1 MTEGPAVVFVP
12 GDPGREGRLVVTP
25 PLGPIPGSQ
34 LDLADLVVEHG
45 PTARRELVHAQMLP
59 MAVGIGWLLAGA
71 PGAETV
77 RAARAWEVVLR
88 SGLALVA
95 RGRIFPSRSCSCCD
109 TWRVGPLDIEDEEWL
124 RQMSAVFPWDGR
136 GVPAGGSGPSRI
148 LPPDVLIREFWDA
161 LADTIPR
168 TAAAPL
174 LAGVPAYSGSLPVH
188 LDGWEEWLAVTDQP
202 SREESRPGLR
212 LELPGGPDQLARVT
226 VQLRSHQDPALVIEA
241 ADLWRAPRPVLA
253 HFGSMVESDLLLAL
267 RRGSAVWGPIARLL
281 ESPHPDSVEVLDEEV
296 EELLGKA
303 AAGLTAAGLELL
315 WPQELAGGITAAAAV
330 DQEDFEWGAP
340 GLFDLDS
347 LLRFRWE
354 LTLDGQLL
362 TPSEVDEL
370 AEAKRPWVRLRDR
383 WVTVDPELIERL
395 RQPPPQLPGGAA
407 LAAALGD
414 GTVAIAGEK
423 VPLQASGGLAE
434 LVDRLKQLGSCPIG
448 EPPPGL
454 AGQLRPY
461 QHRGLAWLDVM
472 CQLGLGGCLADDM
485 GLGKTIQVIALQ
497 LRRARGPALVVCPAS
512 LIGNWEREIA
522 RFAPDLLVRRYHG
535 GDRHLDDVQANEF
548 VLTTY
553 GVVLRDRE
561 SLSEVEWDLLIAD
574 EAQHVKNPASK
585 GARELRGIGARA
597 RLALTGTPIE
607 NRLSDLW
614 AILDWTT
621 PGLLGSLAAFG
632 EKLAAPVERFGDQA
646 ARERLTAIVSP
657 FILRRRKSD
666 PDIAPELPPKTETD
680 HMLALSPE
688 QATLYEA
695 VVRETLAQLKELDGI
710 QRRGTVLKLITAL
723 KQVCNHPAHYLR
735 QTGPLPGR
743 SGKLAAL
750 DELISIIDSEGE
762 ATLVFTQYVAMARLL
777 ERYLE
782 DIGIKALLL
791 HGGIPPRQ
799 RDRMVES
806 FQAGQAPVFLLS
818 LKAGGVGLNL
828 TRASH
833 VIHYDRWWN
842 PAVEDQATDRA
853 YRIGQTQ
860 PVQVHR
866 FICQGTLEE
875 RIAVLMERK
884 RGLADSIVGAGES
897 WITELS
903 DEELAKL
910 VELRSFR

>member
-1 MTEGPAVVFVP
+1 MSETTAVVFVP
-12 GDPGREGRLVVTP
+12 GDPGRDGRLVITP
-25 PLGPIPGSQ
+25 PVGRIPGSK

-45 PTARRELVHAQMLP
+45 STARRELVNAQVLP
-59 MAVGIGWLLAGA
+59 MKVGIEWLLAGS

-77 RAARAWEVVLR
+77 PSARAWEVVLR
-88 SGLALVA
+88 SGMSLIA
-95 RGRIFPSRSCSCCD
+95 RGRIFPSRSVSCYD
-109 TWRVGPLDIEDEEWL
+109 NWRVGPLDLADEEWL
-124 RQMSAVFPWDGR
+124 RKLSANFPWEGR
-136 GVPAGGSGPSRI
+136 GVPSGERGPSRI
-148 LPPDVLIREFWDA
+148 LPFDILVREFWDA
-161 LADTIPR
+161 LADTLPR

-174 LAGVPAYSGSLPVH
+174 MAGVRAYSGHDPVC
-188 LDGWEEWLAVTDQP
+188 LEDWEEWLETTDQP
-202 SREESRPGLR
+202 TREQSRPGLR
-212 LELPGGPDQLARVT
+212 VELPTATDRLARVT
-226 VQLRSHQDPALVIEA
+226 VQLRSHQDPGLVVDA
-241 ADLWRAPRPVLA
+241 ADLWSSPQRLMAR
-253 HFGSMVESDLLLAL
+253 FGSMVESDLLLAL
-267 RRGSAVWGPIARLL
+267 RRGSAVWGPIRRLL
-281 ESPHPDSVEVLDEEV
+281 ESPRPDSVEVSDDEV
-296 EELLGKA
+296 EELLGNA
-303 AAGLTAAGLELL
+303 AAGLAAAGLELL
-315 WPQELAGGITAAAAV
+315 WPRELAGALKVNATLTPESTVG
-330 DQEDFEWGAP
+330 DSS
-340 GLFDLDS
+340 GLFDLDA

-354 LTLDGQLL
+354 LTLDGEPL
-362 TPSEVDEL
+362 TAQEVEEL
-370 AEAKRPWVRLRDR
+370 AEAKRPWVRLRDH
-383 WVTVDPELIERL
+383 WITVDPELIRRMREPLPEL
-395 RQPPPQLPGGAA
+395 RGGAA

-414 GTVAIAGEK
+414 GMVTV
-423 VPLQASGGLAE
+423 SGARIPMRVSGALAD
-434 LVDRLKQLGSCPIG
+434 LVERLKHVAVAPIG

-454 AGQLRPY
+454 RGELRPY
-461 QHRGLAWLDVM
+461 QHRGLAWLDTM

-522 RFAPDLLVRRYHG
+522 RFGPDLPVRRFHG
-535 GDRHLDDVQANEF
+535 GDRHLTGVGKKEV

-553 GVVLRDRE
+553 GVVRRDRQA
-561 SLSEVEWDLLIAD
+561 LAQVDWDLVIAD
-574 EAQHVKNPASK
+574 EAQHVKNPQSK
-585 GARELRGIGARA
+585 GARELRGIRAHA

-607 NRLSDLW
+607 NRLSELW

-621 PGLLGSLAAFG
+621 PGLLGRLADFTEQVAS
-632 EKLAAPVERFGDQA
+632 PVERFGDQA
-646 ARERLTAIVSP
+646 ARERLTTIVRP
-657 FILRRRKSD
+657 FILRRRKAD

-680 HMLALSPE
+680 QLLPLSPE

-695 VVRETLAQLKELDGI
+695 VVRETLDQLRRMDGI

-723 KQVCNHPAHYLR
+723 KQICNHPAHYLR

-743 SGKLAAL
+743 SGKLVAL
-750 DELISIIDSEGE
+750 DELLPIIESEGE
-762 ATLVFTQYVAMARLL
+762 STLVFTQYVAMARLL
-777 ERYLE
+777 ERHLQ
-782 DIGIKALLL
+782 DRGTATLLL

-799 RDRMVES
+799 RDQMVDA
-806 FQAGQAPVFLLS
+806 FQAGDVPVFLLS

-866 FICQGTLEE
+866 LICQGTLEE
-875 RIAVLMERK
+875 RIAQLMDRK

-910 VELRSFR
+910 VELRDFR